1 MSIASGGV
9 AAAKAAM
16 RAAIRKE
23 IQKLKAKMRE
33 AKEVKQK
40 IKRVRSLIDQDISTW
55 NRSLGAFE
63 SSPMAPVKVI
73 DKFEGE
79 SAESISTKIPEP
91 IDKMQETASGAQGVQ
106 GEVDIQIEK
115 LDAYIEL
122 LEQKI
127 EALYAKLA
135 SI

>member
-23 IQKLKAKMRE
+23 IQKLKAKMRD

-40 IKRVRSLIDQDISTW
+40 IKRIRSLIDQDISTW

-91 IDKMQETASGAQGVQ
+91 IDNMQETASGAQGVQ

>member
-40 IKRVRSLIDQDISTW
+40 IKRIRSLIDQDISTW

-63 SSPMAPVKVI
+63 
-73 DKFEGE
+73 
-79 SAESISTKIPEP
+79 
-91 IDKMQETASGAQGVQ
+91 
-106 GEVDIQIEK
+106 
-115 LDAYIEL
+115 
-122 LEQKI
+122 
-127 EALYAKLA
+127 
-135 SI
+135 

>member
-1 MSIASGGV
+1 MSIVSGGV

-23 IQKLKAKMRE
+23 IQKLKDKMRK

-40 IKRVRSLIDQDISTW
+40 IKRVQSQIDNDISKW
-55 NRSLGAFE
+55 DRSLGAFE
-63 SSPMAPVKVI
+63 SSPMAPVKVT
-73 DKFEGE
+73 DKFEGD
-79 SAESISTKIPEP
+79 SAEIISAKIPEP
-91 IDKMQETASGAQGVQ
+91 IEEMQKTASGAQEVQ
-106 GEVDIQIEK
+106 GEVDVQIEK

-127 EALYAKLA
+127 EALYAQLA
-135 SI
+135 AI